1 MSSQSRSLAVAVG
14 TLFNNS
20 VSISLFS
27 STATFYTLFWAL
39 FGMSSNNV
47 TIVEEELADVYPGH
61 EFLRVDNSAFMI
73 SSLGSVLYAIYNA
86 CMIIIL
92 LNMLIAMMSKSFDEI
107 QVSWNIFID

>member
-1 MSSQSRSLAVAVG
+1 MYIN
-14 TLFNNS
+14 F
-20 VSISLFS
+20 FS
-27 STATFYTLFWAL
+27 STATFHTLFWAL

-47 TIVEEELADVYPGH
+47 TSVEEELASVYPGH
-61 EFLRVDNSAFMI
+61 EHLRVNNAAFMI

-107 QVSWNIFID
+107 QVSSQ